1 LMGVKSNFNNIGELL
16 GVDLFFLPTILVEKI
31 SNSNGI
37 STNCLEALK
46 YNYEILEKCD
56 DEEFIL
62 EKVKE
67 YQEKGSVKINLK

>member
-1 LMGVKSNFNNIGELL
+1 MGVKSNFNNIGELL

-37 STNCLEALK
+37 STNCLGALK

-62 EKVKE
+62 KKVKE
-67 YQEKGSVKINLK
+67 YKEKGSVKINLK